1 MLDDTAL
8 WRELKSFNGHWDR
21 WSVEERLAMTL
32 TAWVSVLSNSR
43 SYVAAATDTSF
54 SEAKTEAIISFCYQE
69 DADHGGTACCRGV
82 EG

>member
-1 MLDDTAL
+1 M
-8 WRELKSFNGHWDR
+8 
-21 WSVEERLAMTL
+21 
-32 TAWVSVLSNSR
+32 R

-54 SEAKTEAIISFCYQE
+54 SEATAKAMISFCYQE